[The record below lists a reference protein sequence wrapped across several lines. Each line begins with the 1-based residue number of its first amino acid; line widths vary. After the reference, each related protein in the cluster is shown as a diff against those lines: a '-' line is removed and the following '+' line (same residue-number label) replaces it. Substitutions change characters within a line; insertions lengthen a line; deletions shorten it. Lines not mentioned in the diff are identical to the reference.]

1 MDDNPSQYEVQVA
14 HSDTP
19 MDPAN
24 DIKRLGGD
32 MTFEGAI
39 KGGEDG
45 LVLGSGVTLTPFGKF
60 DKMTFLERT
69 PH

>member
-1 MDDNPSQYEVQVA
+1 
-14 HSDTP
+14 

-24 DIKRLGGD
+24 DIKRLGAD

-45 LVLGSGVTLTPFGKF
+45 LVLGSGVTLTPFWQNRQNDVF
-60 DKMTFLERT
+60 
-69 PH
+69 